1 MDPPPTGCQSRS
13 TPTNRGRM
21 RLDCLAMV
29 PGPDIRTHVREIL
42 AALGEDPEREGLG
55 RTPERVE
62 KALRFLTQGYAQD
75 AGEVI
80 NDALFT
86 VSYDEM
92 VIIKDIDV
100 FSMCEHHLL
109 PFFGKAHVAY
119 LPDGKVMGLSK
130 VPRLV
135 DMFARRLQ
143 VQERLTVDIAD
154 TIMQRVKPKGVAVV
168 IEAMHFCMIM
178 RGVEKQNSVAVTSCM
193 RGVFHDQAQTREEF
207 LSLIKKKHAGLG

>member
-1 MDPPPTGCQSRS
+1 MADSH
-13 TPTNRGRM
+13 
-21 RLDCLAMV
+21 
-29 PGPDIRTHVREIL
+29 DIRKHVRAIL
-42 AALGEDPEREGLG
+42 ASVGEDADREGLEK
-55 RTPERVE
+55 TPERVE
-62 KALRFLTQGYAQD
+62 KALKFLTQGYSQD
-75 AGEVI
+75 AGRLI
-80 NDALFT
+80 NDALFK

-92 VIIKDIDV
+92 VIIKDIDL

-119 LPDGKVMGLSK
+119 IPDGKVMGLSK

-143 VQERLTVDIAD
+143 VQERLTVQIAD
-154 TIMQRVKPKGVAVV
+154 TIMEKVKPKGVGVV

-193 RGVFHDQAQTREEF
+193 RGAFHDQKQTRDEF
-207 LSLIKKKHAGLG
+207 LSLLKKKHAGLG